1 MKEADSNGLRA
12 DELIEMLTDQVCD
25 RVTESLD
32 AVARGIERR
41 IILRVLG
48 KTGGNQTE
56 AAKLLG
62 IKRTT
67 LSYKMK
73 KMDISPPRS
82 LRTLFAEERQN
93 GMR

>member
-1 MKEADSNGLRA
+1 MKEAEPSVLRP
-12 DELIEMLTDQVCD
+12 DELIEALTDHVCD

-48 KTGGNQTE
+48 RTGGNQTE

-67 LSYKMK
+67 LNYKMK
-73 KMDISPPRS
+73 KMNIPSPRV
-82 LRTLFAEERQN
+82 RRMVIADERPS
-93 GMR
+93 GIR

>member
-1 MKEADSNGLRA
+1 LKEAEPNVLRP
-12 DELIEMLTDQVCD
+12 DELIEALTDQVCD

-48 KTGGNQTE
+48 RTGGNQTE

-67 LSYKMK
+67 LNYKMK
-73 KMDISPPRS
+73 KMNIPSPRA
-82 LRTLFAEERQN
+82 RRMLFADERHI
-93 GMR
+93 GIR